1 MQPSPGG
8 VLPPC
13 QISNQSVEACLS
25 SETNGQTSDTPKG
38 RLVTHNPLKCEQF
51 QLILCILSFD
61 IATVNRRPHKY
72 SWTLMNKLR

>member
-13 QISNQSVEACLS
+13 QISNQLVEACLS

-51 QLILCILSFD
+51 QLILCILSLILPLSIGGHIS
-61 IATVNRRPHKY
+61 IAGH
-72 SWTLMNKLR
+72 